1 MAGIVTPD
9 TPAVMAAKPT
19 TVPAAPNR
27 SASEVDAL
35 AAKQR
40 AKFSAPGSFT
50 KNYFTGGEA
59 AGPVSTVTKTLGGVI

>member
-1 MAGIVTPD
+1 MSGLFTPD
-9 TPAVMAAKPT
+9 VPTVQAATPT

-40 AKFSAPGSFT
+40 KQFSSTSSFT
-50 KNYFTGGEA
+50 KNYFTGGDNSD
-59 AGPVSTVTKTLGGVI
+59 VSTASRVLGGTT

>member
-1 MAGIVTPD
+1 MSGLFGD

-19 TVPAAPNR
+19 TVPSAPSR
-27 SASEVDAL
+27 SSTEVDAL

-50 KNYFTGGEA
+50 KNYFSGGA
-59 AGPVSTVTKTLGGVI
+59 DTPVSTTTKTLGGVI